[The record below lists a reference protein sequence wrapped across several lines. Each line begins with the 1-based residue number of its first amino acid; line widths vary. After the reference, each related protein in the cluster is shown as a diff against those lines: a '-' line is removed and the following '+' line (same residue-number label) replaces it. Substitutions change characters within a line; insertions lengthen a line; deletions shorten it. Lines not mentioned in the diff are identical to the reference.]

1 MTYHG
6 TTCNGCGGQGG
17 HPETTPTESGG
28 HVTVWRPCTGCGGTG
43 RA

>member
-6 TTCNGCGGQGG
+6 TTCQGCGGQGG
-17 HPETTPTESGG
+17 YPETTPTDGG
-28 HVTVWRPCTGCGGTG
+28 HVTVWRTCGTCGGTG

>member
-6 TTCNGCGGQGG
+6 TTCNGC
-17 HPETTPTESGG
+17 GG